1 MGKLFLFQYIFMKD
15 IPPGRLWKKN
25 SAKTKYP
32 QNPTAVLK
40 KNEICA
46 RKIIID
52 ETKHEKD

>member
-1 MGKLFLFQYIFMKD
+1 MKD
-15 IPPGRLWKKN
+15 IPPGRLRN